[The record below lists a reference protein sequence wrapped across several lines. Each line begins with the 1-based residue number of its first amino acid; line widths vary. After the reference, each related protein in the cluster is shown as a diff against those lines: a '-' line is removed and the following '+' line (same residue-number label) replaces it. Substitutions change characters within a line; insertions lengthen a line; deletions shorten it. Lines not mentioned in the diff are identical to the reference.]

1 MRRCRPVAVG
11 MDVPMIMAVAVA
23 VGVRRNH
30 GKMLY
35 YNITGV
41 YEPNRS
47 EWLREDDGQRGE
59 RRE

>member
-11 MDVPMIMAVAVA
+11 MDVAVLMAVA

>member
-1 MRRCRPVAVG
+1 MRRCRAVAVN
-11 MDVPMIMAVAVA
+11 MHVPMIVAVA
-23 VGVRRNH
+23 MGVRRNH